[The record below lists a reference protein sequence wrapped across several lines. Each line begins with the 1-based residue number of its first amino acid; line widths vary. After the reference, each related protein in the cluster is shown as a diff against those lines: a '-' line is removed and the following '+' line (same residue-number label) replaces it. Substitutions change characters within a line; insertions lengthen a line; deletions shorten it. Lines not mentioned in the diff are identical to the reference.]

1 MSGYRRILTGEPVP
15 RPIIPAPASVAPAAR
30 PAVTAPINPVSP
42 PAQQLDLLGQP
53 VPSQPGPA
61 RRGSIADPRPDLSE
75 DTTYW
80 TQVFVLAI
88 ALDVKAGRKQSPLFG
103 ALHGMRIAGTRL
115 VKSEKTGKLVF
126 RPLVG
131 ESGWASETEYK
142 QAADEYL
149 RPFDQDMKEL
159 LRQLN
164 RGDVGAETR
173 ENCPWGGDDGKL
185 ATTINNLNAGQ
196 INIYD
201 LVEEDSE

>member
-1 MSGYRRILTGEPVP
+1 MAYKRILTGEPVP
-15 RPIIPAPASVAPAAR
+15 RNLPPQPQQTDLFTEPAA
-30 PAVTAPINPVSP
+30 TKSPVSQADIP
-42 PAQQLDLLGQP
+42 TNNK
-53 VPSQPGPA
+53 PGT
-61 RRGSIADPRPDLSE
+61 IQDPRPDLAE
-75 DTTYW
+75 DSGLW
-80 TQVFVLAI
+80 PQVFTLAL
-88 ALDVKAGRKQSPLFG
+88 ALDVKAKRNKALFA
-103 ALHGMRIAGTRL
+103 ALHGMRIHGTRL

-126 RPLVG
+126 RPLIG
-131 ESGWASETEYK
+131 KDAWASETEYK

-173 ENCPWGGDDGKL
+173 ENCPWGGGDGKL